1 MPNKFYFVDLSNS
14 TAKPF
19 DGMKA
24 GKFTSMD
31 GRTVEFE
38 AGDMLTY
45 VEGTRSAI
53 DATKS
58 ESGDVVGLPI
68 DMRNH
73 DHGDAAG
80 WIVGAEL
87 MGDVIR
93 LSAKWTQ
100 AGLDLI
106 GAGLQRFF
114 SPSVDLQHKA
124 IIGGS
129 LTNWP
134 ATRAG
139 GKTLLRP
146 IELSQGAY
154 SFAMSSEEIG
164 AVVEA
169 FVAAFPETEGQPNYM
184 PTDAGDDYIIVT
196 DGTDL
201 LKVSF
206 TQAEGVYS
214 FAPVEEWVKVEVEY
228 VPAEE
233 AAEEKA
239 EDAEET
245 PAESPAPEMSQPETI
260 AAVTVAAE
268 LSDPEH
274 IEARIASLVD
284 ERVNVRLAELAR
296 KADRE
301 RDTLAFSERVCNGTK
316 DNPIGLSVP
325 PADLCAILLEL
336 PDDGAAKVKKLLE
349 HVVTAGVIDFAER
362 GHSQITENK
371 PQLSDGN
378 KALLKGWL
386 KAGKTV
392 AEFFTINPEVG
403 KIADYNLSEFG
414 DKI

>member
-169 FVAAFPETEGQPNYM
+169 FVAAFPEAEGQPSYTPM
-184 PTDAGDDYIIVT
+184 DAGDDYIIVT

-206 TQAEGVYS
+206 TQAEGAYT

-245 PAESPAPEMSQPETI
+245 PAESPAPEMSIPAES
-260 AAVTVAAE
+260 VAE
-268 LSDPEH
+268 LS
-274 IEARIASLVD
+274 EAQIAALVD

-336 PDDGAAKVKKLLE
+336 PDEGAMKVKKLLE